1 MRWSWLRSKRQEALG
16 SGNPARFPPRVF
28 VFRIRF
34 ILVEFR
40 SGGLAYSKR
49 EDGWA
54 DFAQP
59 TPWRFCVGC
68 RSCPRESSSSNCS
81 CAGLFCAYAARLVL
95 RERLWGRGT
104 FGDSQIVIPE
114 PHRQPAIE
122 TFFDAHLAA
131 PQTSANV
138 GALDLIQLAFE
149 ANGVIVCHP
158 PGLDMA
164 ETGCE

>member
-59 TPWRFCVGC
+59 TPWRFGVGC

-81 CAGLFCAYAARLVL
+81 CVGLFCAYAARLVL
-95 RERLWGRGT
+95 RERLWGEANIR
-104 FGDSQIVIPE
+104 
-114 PHRQPAIE
+114 RQPDSNPG
-122 TFFDAHLAA
+122 TA
-131 PQTSANV
+131 PPACHRDV
-138 GALDLIQLAFE
+138 FRRALGRPTRLVSFW
-149 ANGVIVCHP
+149 VWW
-158 PGLDMA
+158 
-164 ETGCE
+164 

>member
-1 MRWSWLRSKRQEALG
+1 MEGRCDGVGSGVNGRKPSVQEIQRGFLRGFLFFESDLFWWNFGAEALHTVNAKTAG
-16 SGNPARFPPRVF
+16 P
-28 VFRIRF
+28 I
-34 ILVEFR
+34 
-40 SGGLAYSKR
+40 
-49 EDGWA
+49 
-54 DFAQP
+54 FAQP

-81 CAGLFCAYAARLVL
+81 CVGLFCAYAARLVL
-95 RERLWGRGT
+95 RERLWARRT

-122 TFFDAHLAA
+122 AFFDAHLAA

-164 ETGCE
+164 